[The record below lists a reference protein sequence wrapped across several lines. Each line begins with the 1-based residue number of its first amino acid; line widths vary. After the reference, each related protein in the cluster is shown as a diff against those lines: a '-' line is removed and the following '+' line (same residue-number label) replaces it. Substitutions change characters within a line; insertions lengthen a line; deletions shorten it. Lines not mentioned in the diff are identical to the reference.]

1 MLKNSFDLSSLV
13 DMNQSLDRFLQA
25 QKSCYDQALAEIRAG
40 RKSSHWIWYVFPQLK
55 GLGHSY
61 NSNFYG
67 LSGKAEAAAY
77 LNHPVLSARL
87 REISEALLSVEGV
100 DIRTIMSGI
109 DSLKLRSSMT
119 LFDAICP
126 NDIFAEVLQKY
137 YDGKR
142 DHRTLHILED
152 GSDL

>member
-1 MLKNSFDLSSLV
+1 
-13 DMNQSLDRFLQA
+13 MNQQLNRFLQA
-25 QKSCYDQALAEIRAG
+25 QDSCYDQALAEIRAG
-40 RKSSHWIWYVFPQLK
+40 KKSSHWIWYVFPQLK

-61 NSNFYG
+61 NSSYYG
-67 LSGKAEAAAY
+67 ISGKAEAAAY

-100 DIRTIMSGI
+100 GIRTIMSGI
-109 DSLKLRSSMT
+109 DSLKLCSSMT
-119 LFDAICP
+119 LFDSVSP

-137 YDGKR
+137 FDGKR